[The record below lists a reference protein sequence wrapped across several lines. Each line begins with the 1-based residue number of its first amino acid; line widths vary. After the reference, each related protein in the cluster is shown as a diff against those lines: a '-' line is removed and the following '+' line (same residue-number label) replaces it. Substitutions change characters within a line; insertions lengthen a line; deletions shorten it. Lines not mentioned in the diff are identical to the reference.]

1 MRRKRRGRR
10 RRGRRRRGR
19 RRRGRST
26 SLAPRALY
34 EIDAVDARRP
44 SHPPSWKRMLL
55 PLPMTTHGRRSRA
68 RGGGR
73 RRAPRACVPRRGTA
87 RDRRRRACSGPRGT
101 RPPPG
106 GRPRPRRG
114 GSRARAP
121 RGSSRRAA
129 GSPSSTGAPRRSR
142 ANAAATWADDARSAA
157 RSGAIRAKGWGGSAR
172 ARASPRSSIVGG
184 TPPRLPSA
192 RVPGPRRIA
201 DGDETARRETGSIAR
216 LHEGGP
222 AASLDA
228 DAIASRGRVCARP
241 AAERRVF
248 CQQRRLTSR
257 DSIES

>member
-1 MRRKRRGRR
+1 
-10 RRGRRRRGR
+10 
-19 RRRGRST
+19 
-26 SLAPRALY
+26 
-34 EIDAVDARRP
+34 
-44 SHPPSWKRMLL
+44 MLL

-68 RGGGR
+68 AR
-73 RRAPRACVPRRGTA
+73 RRTAASASGVRTSTRNRAGPPTPSVQWSA
-87 RDRRRRACSGPRGT
+87 RDAPSSRRTSPSASRGLA
-101 RPPPG
+101 
-106 GRPRPRRG
+106 
-114 GSRARAP
+114 RAR

-157 RSGAIRAKGWGGSAR
+157 RSEAIRAKGVGRVAR
-172 ARASPRSSIVGG
+172 ARARRLARPSSGG